1 MHGFITRSVR
11 LLAVPL
17 LLAGVVAGIS
27 PVAAAAR
34 AGSPGPAAAFTI
46 SGALSGVA
54 ATSATNAWAVGST
67 GSGKALIVRWNG
79 AAWTQVA
86 SPAPASSNL
95 SGVAATSATNAWAV
109 GSTSSGTLILRWN
122 GTAWTQVPSPSPG
135 TAAGLYGVAATS
147 AGVAWAVGYTATST
161 GTKTLILQWTGAAW
175 KRVPSPSPA
184 GNGADLSGVAATST
198 SRVWATGCSGCAFG
212 GFAQSLI
219 VRWNGTAWKQVPSPS
234 PAGGGDL
241 FGVAAVSASSAWAV
255 GGYYAVSGS
264 SFSVKTLTAGWNGT
278 AWKQVP
284 SPSPGTQASLRSV
297 AAVSAS
303 SAWAVGATDTS
314 AGSNTLILR
323 WNGKTWKV
331 S

>member
-255 GGYYAVSGS
+255 G
-264 SFSVKTLTAGWNGT
+264 
-278 AWKQVP
+278 
-284 SPSPGTQASLRSV
+284 
-297 AAVSAS
+297 
-303 SAWAVGATDTS
+303 ATDTS
-314 AGSNTLILR
+314 AGSNTLIPR